1 MKKLLSLIVA
11 IIFAANS
18 FAQAN
23 EVTLT
28 VIGTGENE
36 EKATLQ
42 ALRSAIEQTFGAF
55 VSANTTILNDEIV
68 QDEIVSISTGN
79 VTKYEKNAVVT
90 LPNGHVSVSLN
101 ATIAI
106 NKLISYAQSKGAKA
120 EFAGS
125 TYATNAKLL
134 RLKIQSIEKAYE
146 IMVQQMEEIAT
157 EMYTFDLTIGEPK
170 RVSNMYSFDCVV
182 NVYSNIASNNFRN
195 LFIRTMKEF
204 KLNESEVKLC
214 SQEDISLCSY
224 NSYFGTINGDNSEI
238 YRAAEEKVYTQYG
251 SYDYGAS
258 NRKTREKI
266 EKQTLI
272 LPYFNSK
279 FQLRILDALY
289 NARWKYSIQEIN
301 NSKNVFTPTEESLRY
316 PYHPDDNDR
325 HSFMF
330 TLEELEEL
338 EELDIKSYRYIGMN
352 ENRRVSVQSSDKP
365 MKGTMAPSNL
375 SCSVLVT
382 PMHKKRLKYLEDY
395 HGIKGVTHDAKVK
408 GSKIESHHFTL
419 TISADNMTHFQGFE
433 LINVSAPNESFFVAL
448 PKEYRKTEGRVKPE
462 VICNIVH

>member
-1 MKKLLSLIVA
+1 MKKVLLFIAV
-11 IIFAANS
+11 IFFTAAT
-18 FAQAN
+18 FAQD

-55 VSANTTILNDEIV
+55 VSANTTILNDKIV

-79 VTKYEKNAVVT
+79 VTKYEKIAVVM

-106 NKLISYAQSKGAKA
+106 NKLISYAQNKGVKA

-134 RLKIQSIEKAYE
+134 HLKIQSIEKAYE
-146 IMVQQMEEIAT
+146 IMVQQMEQIAT

-195 LFIRTMKEF
+195 LFIRTMTEF

-224 NSYFGTINGDNSEI
+224 NSFFGTINGDDSEI
-238 YRAAEEKVYTQYG
+238 YRAAKVEVYTQYG
-251 SYDYGAS
+251 REDYMAS
-258 NRKTREKI
+258 NRKTNEKI
-266 EKQTLI
+266 EKQTLF
-272 LPYFNSK
+272 LPNFNSK

-301 NSKNVFTPTEESLRY
+301 NSKNVFTPTKESLRY
-316 PYHPDDNDR
+316 PYHPNPNER
-325 HSFMF
+325 NSFMF
-330 TLEELEEL
+330 TLEELE
-338 EELDIKSYRYIGMN
+338 DIKSHRYIPMI
-352 ENRRVSVQSSDKP
+352 ENRRVSVQSSCKP
-365 MKGTMAPSNL
+365 MQGTMAPEYL
-375 SCSVLVT
+375 SCSVFVT
-382 PMHKKRLKYLEDY
+382 PMKKKRLKELEDY
-395 HGIKGVTHDAKVK
+395 HGIKGVTHDAKVQ

-433 LINVSAPNESFFVAL
+433 LINVSDPNESFFVAL
-448 PKEYRKTEGRVKPE
+448 PKEYLKAEGSVKPE

>member
-1 MKKLLSLIVA
+1 MRKILLILVA

-146 IMVQQMEEIAT
+146 IMVQQMEQIAT

-204 KLNESEVKLC
+204 KLNESEAKLC

-224 NSYFGTINGDNSEI
+224 NSYFGTINGDGSEI

-251 SYDYGAS
+251 SYDYIAS

-301 NSKNVFTPTEESLRY
+301 NSKNVFTPTKESLRY
-316 PYHPDDNDR
+316 PHHPNPNER
-325 HSFMF
+325 NIFMF
-330 TLEELEEL
+330 TLEELE
-338 EELDIKSYRYIGMN
+338 DIKSDRYIPSMI
-352 ENRRVSVQSSDKP
+352 ENRRVSVQSSCKP
-365 MKGTMAPSNL
+365 MQGTMAPEYL

-382 PMHKKRLKYLEDY
+382 PMKKKRLKELEDY

-408 GSKIESHHFTL
+408 GSKIDSHHFTL

-448 PKEYRKTEGRVKPE
+448 PKEYLKAEGSVKPE

>member
-1 MKKLLSLIVA
+1 MKKVLLFIAV
-11 IIFAANS
+11 IFFTAAT
-18 FAQAN
+18 FAQD

-28 VIGTGENE
+28 VIGSGENE

-55 VSANTTILNDEIV
+55 VSANTTILNDKIV

-79 VTKYEKNAVVT
+79 VTKYEKIAVVM

-106 NKLISYAQSKGAKA
+106 NKLISYAQNKGVKA

-134 RLKIQSIEKAYE
+134 HLKIQSIEKAYE
-146 IMVQQMEEIAT
+146 IMVQQMEQIAT

-195 LFIRTMKEF
+195 LFIRTMTEF

-224 NSYFGTINGDNSEI
+224 NSFFGTINGDDSEI
-238 YRAAEEKVYTQYG
+238 YRAAKVEVYTQYG
-251 SYDYGAS
+251 REDYMAS
-258 NRKTREKI
+258 NRKTNEKI

-272 LPYFNSK
+272 LPNFNSK

-301 NSKNVFTPTEESLRY
+301 NSKNVFTPTKESLRY
-316 PYHPDDNDR
+316 PYHPNPNER
-325 HSFMF
+325 NSFMF
-330 TLEELEEL
+330 TLEELE
-338 EELDIKSYRYIGMN
+338 DIKSHRYIPMI
-352 ENRRVSVQSSDKP
+352 ENRRVSVQSSCKP
-365 MKGTMAPSNL
+365 MQGTMAPEYL

-382 PMHKKRLKYLEDY
+382 PMKKKRLKELEDY

-448 PKEYRKTEGRVKPE
+448 PKEYLKAEGSVKPE

>member
-1 MKKLLSLIVA
+1 MKKVLLFIAV
-11 IIFAANS
+11 IFFTGAT
-18 FAQAN
+18 FAQE

-79 VTKYEKNAVVT
+79 VTKYEKIAVVM

-106 NKLISYAQSKGAKA
+106 NKLISYAQNKGVKA

-134 RLKIQSIEKAYE
+134 HLKIQSIEKAYE
-146 IMVQQMEEIAT
+146 IMVQQMEQIAT

-195 LFIRTMKEF
+195 LFIRTMTEF

-224 NSYFGTINGDNSEI
+224 NSFFGTINGDDSEI
-238 YRAAEEKVYTQYG
+238 YRAAKVEVYTQYG
-251 SYDYGAS
+251 REDYMAS
-258 NRKTREKI
+258 NRKTNEKI

-272 LPYFNSK
+272 LPDFNSK

-301 NSKNVFTPTEESLRY
+301 NSKNVFTPTKESLRY
-316 PYHPDDNDR
+316 PHHPNPNER
-325 HSFMF
+325 NSFMF
-330 TLEELEEL
+330 TLEELE
-338 EELDIKSYRYIGMN
+338 DIKSHRYIPMI
-352 ENRRVSVQSSDKP
+352 ENRRVSVQSSCKP
-365 MKGTMAPSNL
+365 MQGTMAPEYL

-382 PMHKKRLKYLEDY
+382 PMKKKRLKELEDY

-448 PKEYRKTEGRVKPE
+448 PKEHLKAEGSVKPE